1 MSNDKIQA
9 VGVNI
14 AEKATMIWNV
24 ADMLRDPFKPHE
36 YGLVILPMTVVKRFH
51 DCLLPTHEAVL
62 AQYEKVKKL
71 AVIDGFLT
79 KASGY
84 QFYNTSKFTFEKLL
98 ADPDNIEA
106 NFRDYLAGFSPNV
119 QDVLSKFDFDNI
131 IKRNSMNVIIGSVG
145 ISHYFGCVSPVY
157 YVFKETEDADLRFIS
172 YIFSTV
178 GFQKELR
185 KYAKGIMEIRLRISV
200 SDTLRRVVPLPKL
213 EEQSLPGIML
223 IQHPAVL
230 SENMVSLY
238 FFLSPQR
245 CRISHRR
252 QCASLLHWN
261 LTIPPSLWPDRE
273 LRKYHCPCLALAPP
287 PVAIRHLLLRNRY
300 RPDGLHGVQS
310 MARPNR
316 NVPEE

>member
-24 ADMLRDPFKPHE
+24 ADMLRGPFKPHE

-106 NFRDYLAGFSPNV
+106 NFQDYLAGFSPNV

-131 IKRNSMNVIIGSVG
+131 IKRMVESNTLWMAFFWMN
-145 ISHYFGCVSPVY
+145 
-157 YVFKETEDADLRFIS
+157 LS
-172 YIFSTV
+172 YSSYLNCRMKT
-178 GFQKELR
+178 
-185 KYAKGIMEIRLRISV
+185 ASV
-200 SDTLRRVVPLPKL
+200 SEGFWKLKSRRFW
-213 EEQSLPGIML
+213 SL
-223 IQHPAVL
+223 
-230 SENMVSLY
+230 
-238 FFLSPQR
+238 
-245 CRISHRR
+245 
-252 QCASLLHWN
+252 
-261 LTIPPSLWPDRE
+261 
-273 LRKYHCPCLALAPP
+273 
-287 PVAIRHLLLRNRY
+287 
-300 RPDGLHGVQS
+300 
-310 MARPNR
+310 
-316 NVPEE
+316 